1 MDPCNS
7 DANQKTFFTDLKIK
21 FLHQLVVYPAQLG
34 NLFFMLPLS
43 DISVFPLMFG
53 LVANLPMSIFVLS
66 RKNAFTNATDYV
78 IFVLFCFVLFF
89 FLSYFGF
96 LLLLRNVELQFL
108 QAIRIFSVLAVIVR
122 ENFDKRPCIENGE
135 SLVYKP

>member
-21 FLHQLVVYPAQLG
+21 FFHQFVVYPAQLG

-66 RKNAFTNATDYV
+66 RKNAFTNATD
-78 IFVLFCFVLFF
+78 FF
-89 FLSYFGF
+89 FSFVFWFSSPSGKCWTSISASDT
-96 LLLLRNVELQFL
+96 N
-108 QAIRIFSVLAVIVR
+108 FSVLAVIVR
-122 ENFDKRPCIENGE
+122 ENFDKRPCTKNGE
-135 SLVYKP
+135 GLVYKP

>member
-78 IFVLFCFVLFF
+78 IFFFFFF

-96 LLLLRNVELQFL
+96 LLLLGNVELQFL

>member
-21 FLHQLVVYPAQLG
+21 FLHQFVVYPAQLG

-78 IFVLFCFVLFF
+78 IFVFFVFVFF
-89 FLSYFGF
+89 FF
-96 LLLLRNVELQFL
+96 
-108 QAIRIFSVLAVIVR
+108 RILVFFSFWEMLNFNFCKRYEFSV
-122 ENFDKRPCIENGE
+122 F
-135 SLVYKP
+135 

>member
-78 IFVLFCFVLFF
+78 IFVLFCFVFF
-89 FLSYFGF
+89 SFVFWFSSPSAKCWTSISASDTNFQCFSSHCQRKFRQTTVHWKWRKLS
-96 LLLLRNVELQFL
+96 L
-108 QAIRIFSVLAVIVR
+108 
-122 ENFDKRPCIENGE
+122 
-135 SLVYKP
+135 

>member
-21 FLHQLVVYPAQLG
+21 FLHQFVVYPAQLG

-78 IFVLFCFVLFF
+78 IFVFVLFF
-89 FLSYFGF
+89 FF
-96 LLLLRNVELQFL
+96 
-108 QAIRIFSVLAVIVR
+108 RILV
-122 ENFDKRPCIENGE
+122 FDRPCIENGE

>member
-21 FLHQLVVYPAQLG
+21 FLHQFVVYPAQLG
-34 NLFFMLPLS
+34 NLFFMPPLS
-43 DISVFPLMFG
+43 DISVFPLMFR

-78 IFVLFCFVLFF
+78 IFVLFCF

-96 LLLLRNVELQFL
+96 LLLLGNVELQFL

>member
-21 FLHQLVVYPAQLG
+21 FLHQFVVYPAQLG
-34 NLFFMLPLS
+34 NLFFMPPLS

-78 IFVLFCFVLFF
+78 IFVLFFF

-96 LLLLRNVELQFL
+96 LLLLGNVELQFL

>member
-66 RKNAFTNATDYV
+66 RKNAFTNATD
-78 IFVLFCFVLFF
+78 FF

-96 LLLLRNVELQFL
+96 LLLLGNVELQFL

>member
-1 MDPCNS
+1 MEKIRDCLWFPGDARSLCQGMDPCNS

-21 FLHQLVVYPAQLG
+21 FLHQFVVYPEQLG

-66 RKNAFTNATDYV
+66 RKNVFTNATDYV
-78 IFVLFCFVLFF
+78 IFVFFCFFF
-89 FLSYFGF
+89 FF
-96 LLLLRNVELQFL
+96 
-108 QAIRIFSVLAVIVR
+108 RILVFFSFWEMLNFNFCKRYEFSV
-122 ENFDKRPCIENGE
+122 F
-135 SLVYKP
+135 

>member
-21 FLHQLVVYPAQLG
+21 FLHQFVVYPAQLG

-78 IFVLFCFVLFF
+78 IFVFFVFVFFSFVFWFSSPSGKCWISASDTNFQCFSSHCQRKFRQTTVHWKWRK
-89 FLSYFGF
+89 LS
-96 LLLLRNVELQFL
+96 L
-108 QAIRIFSVLAVIVR
+108 
-122 ENFDKRPCIENGE
+122 
-135 SLVYKP
+135 